1 MILAIIVMMLE
12 ATLLAT
18 LRTRTALTTLWTGTT
33 LATFWTGTALT
44 LYEAFWFRKEHT
56 TGKLVL
62 ASLGINLKE
71 FHLNLVTLFDAS
83 LFHCL
88 KTLPVNL

>member
-18 LRTRTALTTLWTGTT
+18 LRTRTALTTL
-33 LATFWTGTALT
+33 WTGTALT